1 MLLVAQPV
9 RRLGFSAVVIEWGE
23 GGAARPDPDN
33 PESNKER
40 SCMRIS
46 VRRAGAV
53 AGLLALAAVTALGGA
68 ATAAPSKAKSPSGAM
83 AEAAN
88 GASGGGGE
96 LKVVAE
102 GLDNPRG
109 IGFGP
114 DGALYV
120 AESGSGGTPGPDNC
134 VAGGP
139 EGGRTC
145 FGRTGAVTRITKRG
159 QHRVLTGL
167 PSLAED
173 GGVAATGPVDLG
185 FSGWTG
191 YLLLGNFGGPTERAL
206 FGPGARR
213 LGNLLKVNL
222 HGIRSVADFARFEAA
237 NDPDE
242 SAGAEGGEPGINSN
256 PNGLLVRRHSQVV
269 ADAGGNDLLK
279 VDHKGRISV
288 LAVFPTR
295 AVAGPPP
302 NPVMQAVPTSVVK
315 GPDGAYYVGQLTGF
329 PFPPGGANVF
339 RVVPGKAP
347 KVFAGGFTNI
357 IDIAFDKKGRLYVLE
372 IATDGLL
379 NVPEGE
385 LPTGRLVRVNKD
397 GSRTTLASEG
407 LAAPGGFVLGHGH
420 AYITN
425 NSILSDAG
433 QVVKVRI

>member
-1 MLLVAQPV
+1 
-9 RRLGFSAVVIEWGE
+9 
-23 GGAARPDPDN
+23 
-33 PESNKER
+33 
-40 SCMRIS
+40 MRIS

-53 AGLLALAAVTALGGA
+53 AGLLALAAVTAFGGA
-68 ATAAPSKAKSPSGAM
+68 AGAAPGSKAKSPSETM
-83 AEAAN
+83 AEAAH
-88 GASGGGGE
+88 GASGGGGG

-120 AESGSGGTPGPDNC
+120 AESGSGGAGPC
-134 VAGGP
+134 VAGP
-139 EGGRTC
+139 EGGEVC
-145 FGRTGAVTRITKRG
+145 FGRSGAVTRITKRS

-167 PSLAED
+167 PSVAEE

-191 YLLLGNFGGPTERAL
+191 YLLIGNPGGGPETREQ

-213 LGNLLKVNL
+213 FGKLLKVNL
-222 HGIRSVADFARFEAA
+222 HGIRAVADFPVFEAA

-242 SAGAEGGEPGINSN
+242 GGGVPPGEPTVDSN
-256 PNGLLVRRHSQVV
+256 PNGLLVRHRSQLV

-288 LAVFPTR
+288 VAVFPTQVVP
-295 AVAGPPP
+295 APPGIP
-302 NPVMQAVPTSVVK
+302 GLPPELEAQAVPTSVVK

-329 PFPPGGANVF
+329 PFPPGGASVF
-339 RVVPGKAP
+339 RVKPGKAAT
-347 KVFAGGFTNI
+347 VYAGGFTNI
-357 IDIAFDKKGRLYVLE
+357 IDIAFDKRGRLYVLE

-379 NVPEGE
+379 NTPEGE
-385 LPTGRLVRVNKD
+385 LPAGRLVRVNKD

-407 LAAPGGFVLGHGH
+407 LAAPGGFVLGHGA

-433 QVVKVRI
+433 QVVKVAI

>member
-1 MLLVAQPV
+1 
-9 RRLGFSAVVIEWGE
+9 
-23 GGAARPDPDN
+23 
-33 PESNKER
+33 
-40 SCMRIS
+40 MRIS
-46 VRRAGAV
+46 VRRAGVV

-68 ATAAPSKAKSPSGAM
+68 ATAAPSKAKSPSRAM
-83 AEAAN
+83 AEAAS

-120 AESGSGGTPGPDNC
+120 AESGSGGAGPC
-134 VAGGP
+134 VAGP
-139 EGGRTC
+139 EGAEVC
-145 FGRTGAVTRITKRG
+145 FGRTGAVTRVTKRG

-167 PSLAED
+167 PSVAEE

-191 YLLLGNFGGPTERAL
+191 YLLVGNPGGGTESREQ
-206 FGPGARR
+206 FGPAARR
-213 LGNLLKVNL
+213 FGKLLKVNL
-222 HGIRSVADFARFEAA
+222 HGVRAVADFPRFEER
-237 NDPDE
+237 NNPDGG
-242 SAGAEGGEPGINSN
+242 AGIPPGEPGAIDSN
-256 PNGLLVRRHSQVV
+256 PNGLLVRHRSQLVT
-269 ADAGGNDLLK
+269 DAGGNDLLK

-288 LAVFPTR
+288 VAVFPTQVVP
-295 AVAGPPP
+295 APPGIP
-302 NPVMQAVPTSVVK
+302 GLPPELESQAVPTSVVK

-329 PFPPGGANVF
+329 PFPPGGASVF

-372 IATDGLL
+372 IATEGLL

-385 LPTGRLVRVNKD
+385 LPTGRLVRVNRD

-433 QVVKVRI
+433 QVVKVRV

>member
-1 MLLVAQPV
+1 
-9 RRLGFSAVVIEWGE
+9 
-23 GGAARPDPDN
+23 
-33 PESNKER
+33 
-40 SCMRIS
+40 MRIS

-68 ATAAPSKAKSPSGAM
+68 ATAAPSKAKSPSRAM
-83 AEAAN
+83 ADAAH

-120 AESGSGGTPGPDNC
+120 AESGSGGAGPC
-134 VAGGP
+134 VEGP
-139 EGGRTC
+139 EGGEAC

-167 PSLAED
+167 PSLAEE
-173 GGVAATGPVDLG
+173 GGVAASGPVDLG
-185 FSGWTG
+185 FSGRTG
-191 YLLLGNFGGPTERAL
+191 YLLVGNPGGGTETREQ
-206 FGPGARR
+206 FGPAGRR
-213 LGNLLKVNL
+213 FGKLLKVNL
-222 HGIRSVADFARFEAA
+222 HGIRAVADFPRFEE
-237 NDPDE
+237 NNNPDE
-242 SAGAEGGEPGINSN
+242 GGGALPGEEIDSN
-256 PNGLLVRRHSQVV
+256 PNGLLVRHRSQLVT
-269 ADAGGNDLLK
+269 DAGGNDLLK

-288 LAVFPTR
+288 VAVFPPR
-295 AVAGPPP
+295 VVPAPPGIP
-302 NPVMQAVPTSVVK
+302 DLPPEIPMQAVPTSVVK

-347 KVFAGGFTNI
+347 KVYAGGFTNI

-372 IATDGLL
+372 IATNGLL
-379 NVPEGE
+379 NTPEGE
-385 LPTGRLVRVNKD
+385 LPVGRLVRVNKD

-407 LAAPGGFVLGHGH
+407 LAAPGGFVLGHRH

-433 QVVKVRI
+433 QVVKVAI

>member
-1 MLLVAQPV
+1 ML
-9 RRLGFSAVVIEWGE
+9 R
-23 GGAARPDPDN
+23 N
-33 PESNKER
+33 
-40 SCMRIS
+40 

-68 ATAAPSKAKSPSGAM
+68 ATAAPDNAKSPSQAM
-83 AEAAN
+83 AEAARH
-88 GASGGGGE
+88 GPGGSGR
-96 LKVVAE
+96 LTVVAD

-120 AESGSGGTPGPDNC
+120 AESGSGGSGPC

-139 EGGRTC
+139 EGGETC
-145 FGRTGAVTRITKRG
+145 FGRSGAVTRITKRS

-167 PSLAED
+167 PSLAEP

-185 FSGWTG
+185 FSGRAG
-191 YLLLGNFGGPTERAL
+191 YLLIGNFGGPAERAQ

-213 LGNLLKVNL
+213 LGKLLKVDL
-222 HGIRSVADFARFEAA
+222 RGIRAVADFPRFEAA

-242 SAGAEGGEPGINSN
+242 SAGAVPGGEPGINSN
-256 PNGLLVRRHSQVV
+256 PNGLLVRKHAQLV

-279 VDHKGRISV
+279 VDRKGRISV
-288 LAVFPTR
+288 VAVFPPR
-295 AVAGPPP
+295 LVPAPPGIP
-302 NPVMQAVPTSVVK
+302 DLPPEIPMQAVPTTVVK

-347 KVFAGGFTNI
+347 KVFAAGFTNI
-357 IDIAFDKKGRLYVLE
+357 IDIAFDKRGRLYVLE
-372 IATDGLL
+372 IATNGLL
-379 NVPEGE
+379 SAGENE
-385 LPTGRLVRVNKD
+385 LPVGRLVRVNKD

-407 LAAPGGFVLGHGH
+407 LNAPAGFVLGHGA

-433 QVVKVRI
+433 QVVKVKI

>member
-1 MLLVAQPV
+1 
-9 RRLGFSAVVIEWGE
+9 
-23 GGAARPDPDN
+23 
-33 PESNKER
+33 
-40 SCMRIS
+40 MRIS
-46 VRRAGAV
+46 VRRAAAV

-68 ATAAPSKAKSPSGAM
+68 ATAAPSKAKSPSRAM
-83 AEAAN
+83 ADAAH
-88 GASGGGGE
+88 GASGGGE

-120 AESGSGGTPGPDNC
+120 AESGSGGAGPC
-134 VAGGP
+134 VEGP
-139 EGGRTC
+139 EGGEAC

-167 PSLAED
+167 PSLAEE
-173 GGVAATGPVDLG
+173 GGVAASGPVDLG
-185 FSGWTG
+185 FSGRTG
-191 YLLLGNFGGPTERAL
+191 YLLVGNPGGGTETREQ
-206 FGPGARR
+206 FGPAGRR
-213 LGNLLKVNL
+213 FGKLLKVNL
-222 HGIRSVADFARFEAA
+222 HGIRAVADFPRFEE
-237 NDPDE
+237 NNNPDE
-242 SAGAEGGEPGINSN
+242 GGGALPGEEIDSN
-256 PNGLLVRRHSQVV
+256 PNGLLVRHRSQLVT
-269 ADAGGNDLLK
+269 DAGGNDLLK

-288 LAVFPTR
+288 VAVFPPR
-295 AVAGPPP
+295 VVPAPPGIP
-302 NPVMQAVPTSVVK
+302 DLPPEIPMQAVPTSVVK

-347 KVFAGGFTNI
+347 KVYAGGFTNI

-372 IATDGLL
+372 IATNGLL
-379 NVPEGE
+379 NTPEGE
-385 LPTGRLVRVNKD
+385 LPVGRLVRVNKD

-407 LAAPGGFVLGHGH
+407 LAAPGGFVLGHRH

-433 QVVKVRI
+433 QVVKVAI